1 MTNKKEVDW
10 RFISMET
17 TNVHPIVLPKGEA
30 FRPFFELTESER
42 REVGLKIF
50 RHVTE
55 LAAKVGQLPVT
66 SQTLQRKPPG
76 IKHSF

>member
-17 TNVHPIVLPKGEA
+17 TNIHQIVLPRGEA
-30 FRPFFELTESER
+30 LRPFFELTESER

-55 LAAKVGQLPVT
+55 LARLANSL
-66 SQTLQRKPPG
+66 
-76 IKHSF
+76 